1 MTELEKMISQILY
14 SSDDPELSSLRRKAL
29 DTCFEYNNILPSDT
43 EAQYRLLQGF
53 LGRIGSNIEIRAPFH
68 CDYGFNISIGENFF
82 SNFNLTII
90 DCGKVIFGDN
100 VMIGPNCTISSAGHP
115 LDIERRN
122 RHLEY
127 AYTVTIEDNVWI
139 GSDVSILPGIT
150 IGLGSVI
157 GAGSIVNRD
166 IPPNS
171 LAVGNPC
178 RVIRSITDEEKN
190 RNWDRKI

>member
-29 DTCFEYNNILPSDT
+29 DTCFEYNNILPSDI

-90 DCGKVIFGDN
+90 DCGRVILGDN

-127 AYTVTIEDNVWI
+127 TYTVTIEDNVWL
-139 GSDVSILPGIT
+139 GSDVSVLPGIT
-150 IGLGSVI
+150 IGSGSVI

-166 IPPNS
+166 IPPHS

-178 RVIRSITDEEKN
+178 RVIRCITDEEKN